1 MDESVSHQSNDE
13 PMLTT
18 FYFLVGP
25 TKKHGT
31 EHLVCKLHVFWLSI
45 EPKAKLSSPGVDK
58 AVGDVPRQGRD
69 PRGPGTMKSGAPAKV
84 LPIEIPAI
92 PLAEL
97 NRLTSNFGQKALVG
111 EGSYGQVYRAT
122 LSTGEPVAIKKLDP
136 SASNDPDSDFAA
148 QVRPGIR

>member
-1 MDESVSHQSNDE
+1 
-13 PMLTT
+13 
-18 FYFLVGP
+18 
-25 TKKHGT
+25 
-31 EHLVCKLHVFWLSI
+31 
-45 EPKAKLSSPGVDK
+45 
-58 AVGDVPRQGRD
+58 
-69 PRGPGTMKSGAPAKV
+69 MKSGAPAKV

-148 QVRPGIR
+148 QATPRLSEDKVKQCVDPKLENDFPPKAVAKLAAVAALCVQYEADFRPNMTIVVKALQPLLHTKPGQDSHQ

>member
-1 MDESVSHQSNDE
+1 
-13 PMLTT
+13 ML
-18 FYFLVGP
+18 L
-25 TKKHGT
+25 
-31 EHLVCKLHVFWLSI
+31 LS
-45 EPKAKLSSPGVDK
+45 PDLG
-58 AVGDVPRQGRD
+58 QGRD

-111 EGSYGQVYRAT
+111 EGSYGQVYQAT

-148 QVRPGIR
+148 QVCT